1 MFTIRCTIR
10 FRWNRPTARIAT
22 VKTIFKSFGVFSIW
36 LIGENLTERKLFVG
50 MLSKKISE
58 NDVRI
63 MFSPYGSIEEC
74 TVLRDNNNISR
85 GLLFHSIWFFLSVF
99 FCRQHHLVVVFF
111 ITNFY
116 VCPPPHVRMC
126 FCDVHVASVRR
137 HCHQDDASL
146 TNDGGV

>member
-1 MFTIRCTIR
+1 MHHPIQMK
-10 FRWNRPTARIAT
+10 PAD
-22 VKTIFKSFGVFSIW
+22 
-36 LIGENLTERKLFVG
+36 
-50 MLSKKISE
+50 SE
-58 NDVRI
+58 NRNGKNHFQKFWGFFHLTNWGKFNRKETLCGDVVEEDQRERRAHHVQSVRI
-63 MFSPYGSIEEC
+63 HWGVHRPPRQQQHQPRSLIPLYLI
-74 TVLRDNNNISR
+74 
-85 GLLFHSIWFFLSVF
+85 FFLSVF